1 MHPLRRN
8 GFAGRTFLLLGV
20 LFGFLSSGLSG
31 FGQTPGEASAENAW
45 LPLDQAMPACKQT
58 GKLLIVVTSSRA
70 EPNST
75 RFVATL
81 KEVVSFASSE
91 LAPLFTEM
99 PVERFE
105 ADLKRLG
112 VTTHPTLILYRHG
125 PRGIEL
131 VGSRSGLQTVR
142 QAVAWLDSIG
152 ALRIRKPAAA
162 EPAQAQGET
171 PLPPLPERST
181 PAVETAQRD
190 HDPQLQR
197 TGGQPPHFNGQ
208 MPSGQVPYTSE
219 QGGAPPPMPPAKI
232 PPPTPPSY
240 SPPAYSP
247 PPSYQPVQQVA
258 PVTGMVSTP
267 VMVSPPQ
274 VPVVVQPQAPTIVV
288 GPTPQPNIIFAA
300 SAPSAPTISYMVQG
314 NAPVANAP
322 TGNAPQ
328 QIFMANAPQPAASAP
343 QPMAMAPQPMAMAPQ
358 PMAMAPQPM
367 AMAPQPMAM
376 APQPMAMAPQPMAM
390 APVGQAPTGQSP
402 ALLAAVLTNPSI
414 FGRILGAIGEHLA
427 QKKNPRIQMGQ
438 APQMM
443 QVPVAQAPVGA
454 APQGALAYAA
464 MGYGAAPAAPQG
476 FMGYMAGP
484 GGGPPSGYG
493 YGYGYGPPPGQG
505 YGPGPGYPPY
515 SPQGPPEGYPQGP
528 PPVAPSPQG
537 NGHWWGG
544 HSQNNYGGSQ
554 PQQPPNPPAKQG
566 WLSSLWK

>member
-8 GFAGRTFLLLGV
+8 GFAGRTFFLLGV

-31 FGQTPGEASAENAW
+31 FGQTPGEASSENAW

-99 PVERFE
+99 PVEQFE
-105 ADLKRLG
+105 ADLKWMG
-112 VTTHPTLILYRHG
+112 VTTHPTLILYRPG

-162 EPAQAQGET
+162 EPAQAQSKT
-171 PLPPLPERST
+171 PLPPLPGRST

-267 VMVSPPQ
+267 AVVSPPQ

-300 SAPSAPTISYMVQG
+300 PAPSAPTISYMVQG

-328 QIFMANAPQPAASAP
+328 QIFMANAPQPAAGAP
-343 QPMAMAPQPMAMAPQ
+343 QPMAMAPQPWRC
-358 PMAMAPQPM
+358 
-367 AMAPQPMAM
+367 
-376 APQPMAMAPQPMAM
+376 
-390 APVGQAPTGQSP
+390 SP
-402 ALLAAVLTNPSI
+402 ADGDGSPTDGDGSPTDGDGSSADGDGSSRAGTYRPIPSALGGCVDESI
-414 FGRILGAIGEHLA
+414 DLRADSGR
-427 QKKNPRIQMGQ
+427 NR
-438 APQMM
+438 
-443 QVPVAQAPVGA
+443 
-454 APQGALAYAA
+454 
-464 MGYGAAPAAPQG
+464 
-476 FMGYMAGP
+476 
-484 GGGPPSGYG
+484 
-493 YGYGYGPPPGQG
+493 
-505 YGPGPGYPPY
+505 
-515 SPQGPPEGYPQGP
+515 
-528 PPVAPSPQG
+528 
-537 NGHWWGG
+537 
-544 HSQNNYGGSQ
+544 
-554 PQQPPNPPAKQG
+554 
-566 WLSSLWK
+566 